1 MKNILVDEERELNV
15 RSNMIYNMTK
25 EVVENDTDANKRL
38 FFWLCHE
45 TWMLKKFPKFLT
57 SKKAYEMFYAMYK
70 QDIRN
75 FGWADSKVEKC
86 KNSNKKRQ
94 FMHEHLTTTNDFKNE
109 LVYLYK
115 KGLLT
120 VDKVKDLI
128 LQQRICWITREEDDI
143 LTHTKTYKDHRPNPL
158 LAYKECG
165 IEIYE
170 CEKADLSNIM
180 IPTFDIAKLTKSID
194 NTL

>member
-70 QDIRN
+70 QDIRD
-75 FGWADSKVEKC
+75 FGWADSKVEKVFT
-86 KNSNKKRQ
+86 Q
-94 FMHEHLTTTNDFKNE
+94 FINNRIQ
-109 LVYLYK
+109 
-115 KGLLT
+115 KG
-120 VDKVKDLI
+120 KVNLI
-128 LQQRICWITREEDDI
+128 NAPIN
-143 LTHTKTYKDHRPNPL
+143 Y
-158 LAYKECG
+158 
-165 IEIYE
+165 
-170 CEKADLSNIM
+170 
-180 IPTFDIAKLTKSID
+180 
-194 NTL
+194 